1 MNISVDELN
10 ISFVALDQ
18 EVNITID
25 AVGGDYTGAV
35 TDISYNGS
43 TSGSTAAYQIEVA
56 FDYVEGTYPGMSVA
70 AEIVI
75 EDSGD
80 GLLVPV
86 DAVYTSGDTNYLYL
100 APNGVSLGDAYDGE
114 ELDTSKLTKTTVET
128 GMSDG
133 TYIIIESDELE
144 EGDLIVATTI
154 TSSLTGSDSS
164 GSGGMGS
171 FPGGSLPDGLD
182 FGDFDFGDFDPSQF
196 GGSFP
201 FGN

>member
-1 MNISVDELN
+1 MH
-10 ISFVALDQ
+10 
-18 EVNITID
+18 
-25 AVGGDYTGAV
+25 
-35 TDISYNGS
+35 
-43 TSGSTAAYQIEVA
+43 
-56 FDYVEGTYPGMSVA
+56 
-70 AEIVI
+70 
-75 EDSGD
+75 SGD

-86 DAVYTSGDTNYLYL
+86 DAVYTSGRCRYLVHTF

-114 ELDTSKLTKTTVET
+114 ELDTSKLTKITVET